1 LKEYFVGGQIL
12 TTAVAPNTTVVPAVY
27 IVYEP
32 KQRLKASGVT
42 DNLKEHW
49 NVRQQEG
56 NKGCKHL
63 TSIQRRRKEG
73 GAEMH
78 CEWECNFCLLITRR
92 SYNKSKKD
100 L

>member
-1 LKEYFVGGQIL
+1 MKEYFLGGQIL
-12 TTAVAPNTTVVPAVY
+12 TTEVAPNTTVVPAVY

-63 TSIQRRRKEG
+63 TSIQRRGGKG

-78 CEWECNFCLLITRR
+78 CGWECNFCLLITRR
-92 SYNKSKKD
+92 F